1 MQPDKNTEQE
11 ALILQSI
18 EQNDK
23 LDAIA
28 KTSEASVLEQSNT
41 TEAVKDLTPA
51 MEALISL
58 NSELLEVIKEKNNT
72 DLTAFSGVQTISL
85 KGDKGD
91 KPTKKEITAL
101 IEPLLPSDT
110 KLTKLIKPLIPEP
123 IKGDKGEDYVL
134 TAKDKKEIAKGIK
147 VPVVEKVIEKFT
159 TIEKPITIDKTKTEI
174 KEVAK
179 YEDAD
184 TIAEKLNTLTKKI
197 DFKVIKNFPDRQAY
211 FGGNTQGTGN
221 GNSKWTPQGVTTST
235 VGGIASGTDL
245 GTTEVPISD
254 TLIDMFY
261 PELAPT
267 ISLTSSPTQ
276 GLREFGDDISSI
288 LLSATT
294 DRKSV
299 V

>member
-134 TAKDKKEIAKGIK
+134 TAKDKKEAIARVNLIMRAQHI
-147 VPVVEKVIEKFT
+147 PLIE
-159 TIEKPITIDKTKTEI
+159 EWEI
-174 KEVAK
+174 K
-179 YEDAD
+179 
-184 TIAEKLNTLTKKI
+184 
-197 DFKVIKNFPDRQAY
+197 
-211 FGGNTQGTGN
+211 TGR
-221 GNSKWTPQGVTTST
+221 T
-235 VGGIASGTDL
+235 
-245 GTTEVPISD
+245 
-254 TLIDMFY
+254 
-261 PELAPT
+261 ELAIIEGFVWHSDFERSQRP
-267 ISLTSSPTQ
+267 
-276 GLREFGDDISSI
+276 R
-288 LLSATT
+288 
-294 DRKSV
+294 
-299 V
+299 